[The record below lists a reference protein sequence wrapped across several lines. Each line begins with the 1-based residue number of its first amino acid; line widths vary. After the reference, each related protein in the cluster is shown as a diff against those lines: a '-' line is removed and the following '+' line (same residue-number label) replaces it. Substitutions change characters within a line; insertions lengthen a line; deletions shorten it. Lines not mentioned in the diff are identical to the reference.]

1 MTDNRSTPA
10 PALFTAPKE
19 EDEIDLS
26 RIFGTLGRHRSLVAG
41 FAGAS
46 LILSSIYAFTLKPV
60 WEGSFQIVLENQ
72 EQGSFSRMAALSE
85 SNPMLARLVGVG
97 GGKSRLKTEVK
108 ILESPSVLKPVFD
121 FVKTSKN
128 RAGVD
133 VSKWRYA
140 NWVNTNLSIKL
151 EKGTS
156 ILNIQ
161 YRDTDKQLI
170 LPVIDRISK
179 EYQAYSGRDRVRGI
193 TKGLTYLEDQLT
205 KLRLQ
210 SKNSTKEA
218 YAYALTNGFNNQES
232 NISFALAAN
241 SGSAMKGTAMKGSA
255 FNFAGRNNL
264 QDLLQENSFG
274 SQSNQFK
281 QYEDNGLYAR
291 LQNLDVI
298 LEQKRSLLKPSDPSI
313 KALQRERSSL
323 EKAINKQTRV
333 HLKVQ
338 ASDVVQKHHGL
349 MSAAQRD
356 YRTLMGL
363 EEQLLVMQLEKAR
376 QSEPWELIST
386 PTLLD
391 SPVAP
396 NKKVIVAVG
405 LLVGLMLGGGAALLV
420 DRRSGLVFDLD
431 ELQSLLPCPL
441 LKHLP
446 ASTPLAWSDAIDL
459 LASGPLAKGGAGAI
473 ALIPVGAIS
482 NDQLNAFATELRRAL
497 SGRELLVSSDLRQ
510 TSACSTQL
518 LLSAPG
524 VATRIEL
531 SQLNQKLALQAS
543 PLAGWV
549 MLDPKLELG

>member
-46 LILSSIYAFTLKPV
+46 LILSSINAFTLKPV

-140 NWVNTNLSIKL
+140 NWVNANLSIKL

-218 YAYALTNGFNNQES
+218 YAYALANGFNNQDS
-232 NISFALAAN
+232 NIAFALAAN
-241 SGSAMKGTAMKGSA
+241 SSGSAMTESA
-255 FNFAGRNNL
+255 FNFAGRNTLQNL
-264 QDLLQENSFG
+264 QGNSFG
-274 SQSNQFK
+274 MQSNQFK
-281 QYEDNGLYAR
+281 DYEDNGLYAR

-338 ASDVVQKHHGL
+338 ASDVVQKHQGL

-391 SPVAP
+391 IPVAP
-396 NKKVIVAVG
+396 KKKVIVAVG
-405 LLVGLMLGGGAALLV
+405 LLVGLVLGGGAALLV